1 MSEWEILEVVK
12 DNIIQGLAILSDG
25 VHKLS
30 EFKAWVLDLK
40 LEIEKENL
48 KENNIYEAL
57 ESIVR
62 DLQASDDDCIEKV
75 SKEYIEELIGME
87 VVLYETSP
95 NLIRKEINN
104 KYNLRDIDEKLSTK
118 LKENQ

>member
-87 VVLYETSP
+87 VFL
-95 NLIRKEINN
+95 
-104 KYNLRDIDEKLSTK
+104 
-118 LKENQ
+118 